1 MGGGAEGAEG
11 EGWRYNRAECD
22 DEKKNKKTTTMQYKG
37 RWDGKEGGGR
47 ACPREQW
54 DGSLAGRRAM

>member
-1 MGGGAEGAEG
+1 MGGGAEGKVG
-11 EGWRYNRAECD
+11 DTTGPSMMM
-22 DEKKNKKTTTMQYKG
+22 KKTKKTTMQYKG